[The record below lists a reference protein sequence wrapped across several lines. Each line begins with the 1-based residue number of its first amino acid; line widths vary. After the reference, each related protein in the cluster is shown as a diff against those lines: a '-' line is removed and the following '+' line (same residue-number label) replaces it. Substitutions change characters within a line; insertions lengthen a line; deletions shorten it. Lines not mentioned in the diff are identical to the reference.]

1 MNGRT
6 LVSKNLWRKPLRTS
20 LLLVSIFIAF
30 LLFGVLGSFNYFFQ
44 YAPNPQGANRMMT
57 VNKINFTQ
65 PLPFAYVN
73 RVRTIPGVTHVAFQS
88 WFGGYYRDPQNQV
101 QTFSVPPQD
110 YRAVYGNTIKMSDAE
125 WQAFFNDRSG
135 LILNRS
141 FAVQNHLKIG
151 DHIPLKSNIYTNRTN
166 GQQMWEFTIRGIFD
180 TAGGPSSGYFNY
192 EYFRESATFGNDN
205 VGMIVFT
212 TDDPKHNDAVAHRI
226 DAMFAN
232 SPAETST
239 QDELAFFRAFIAQR
253 GNISF
258 IITLVVGAAFIAI
271 LLVVGN
277 TMMMAVRERTK
288 EIGVLKTLGFTSD
301 RIMRM
306 VLGESLLLS
315 AIGAFLGLGL
325 AALGMFLMGQSDSFK
340 GLAMP
345 WIIAGI
351 GAGLALI
358 FGLITGLAPS
368 ISALNLKIVDALGRK

>member
-6 LVSKNLWRKPLRTS
+6 LVSKNLWRKPLRTT
-20 LLLVSIFIAF
+20 LLIVSIFVAF

-44 YAPNPQGANRMMT
+44 FAPNPEGANRMMT

-73 RVRTIPGVTHVAFQS
+73 RVRTVPGVTHVAFQN
-88 WFGGYYRDPQNQV
+88 WFGGYYRDPRNLV
-101 QTFSVPPQD
+101 QTFSVPPED
-110 YRAVYGNTIKMSDAE
+110 YRQVYGNTVKMPDAE
-125 WQAFFNDRSG
+125 WQAFINDRTG
-135 LILNRS
+135 LILSRS
-141 FAVQNHLKIG
+141 FAVENNLHIG
-151 DHIPLKSNIYTNRTN
+151 DHIPLKSNIYTNRNN
-166 GQQMWEFTIRGIFD
+166 GQQMWEFTVRGIFD
-180 TAGGPSSGYFNY
+180 TNGPNSAYFNY
-192 EYFRESATFGNDN
+192 EYFRESATFGVDN

-212 TDDPKHNDAVAHRI
+212 TDSPKHNDAVAHRI

-288 EIGVLKTLGFTSD
+288 EIGVLKTLGFTSE

-315 AIGAFLGLGL
+315 LIGAFFGLGL
-325 AALGMFLMGQSDSFK
+325 AALGMFLIGQAPNFH
-340 GLAMP
+340 GLNMP
-345 WIIAGI
+345 PVVAGV
-351 GAGLALI
+351 GVALALL

-368 ISALNLKIVDALGRK
+368 VSALNLKIVDALGRK